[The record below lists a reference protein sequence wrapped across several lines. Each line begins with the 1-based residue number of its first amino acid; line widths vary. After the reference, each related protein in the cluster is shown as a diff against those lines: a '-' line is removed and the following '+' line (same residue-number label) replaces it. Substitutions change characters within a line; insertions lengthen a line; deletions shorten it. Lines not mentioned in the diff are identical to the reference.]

1 MLLQISEP
9 NQSPKPHEHRYG
21 IGIDL
26 GTTHSLVATVQS
38 GSPKVMAIDGK
49 TLVPS
54 VVYYGG
60 QAPLV
65 GECAK
70 TFAISEPEQTIV
82 SVKRLMGRSINDI
95 KFSHAYELTG
105 DNDTMPSI
113 ITKAGAV
120 SPVQVSAMI
129 LDKLYRHAQEV
140 LGGSVA
146 GAVITVPAYFDE
158 AQRQATKA
166 AAIACQINVLRLLN
180 EPTAAAM
187 AYGLHRRQQGKVLVY
202 DLGGGTFD
210 VSLLSLNEGIFEV
223 LAIGGN
229 SALGGDDID
238 RLLANFLLNNALSK
252 KSKPD
257 TTLTKASDTP
267 TKLQKAQLIQHARTI
282 KEQLSNQSS
291 VAVVVPELGID
302 TVIDN
307 AQLAQ
312 IITPVTKRTLTAC
325 QRVLDDAGV
334 GIADIDEVVLVG
346 GSTRM
351 PVIKDSVA
359 QFFGKSPLCELNPD
373 EVVAQGAAIL
383 ADQLINSTADNT
395 VLLDVTPL
403 SLGLETMGGLVEV
416 IIPRNT
422 PIPTERRN
430 QFTTHSDGQTGMVIH
445 VVQGER
451 DKASDCRSLAR
462 FELYG
467 IPPMKAGLAR
477 VEVSFAIDVNGQ
489 LTVSAQELT
498 TGVASSIDVIPANGL
513 SEAQQLALLQAG
525 FDNAQSDKQ
534 ARMFIETKV
543 EAERELIALQ
553 SALQEFGQLLSDD
566 EKQHIAQAMSDV
578 KTAISDTAID
588 NTATGD
594 KKAKLDTAINQL
606 KTLSD
611 VFAGRIMNQSV
622 KSALAGTRPQ
632 DW

>member
-65 GECAK
+65 GERAK
-70 TFAISEPEQTIV
+70 AFALSEPEQTIV

-140 LGGSVA
+140 LGGSVE

-187 AYGLHRRQQGKVLVY
+187 AYGLHRRQQGKVLIY

-238 RLLANFLLNNALSK
+238 RLLANFLLNNAWSKNTKTDKNLS
-252 KSKPD
+252 
-257 TTLTKASDTP
+257 KASDTP
-267 TKLQKAQLIQHARTI
+267 TKLQKAQLIQHARAI

-312 IITPVTKRTLTAC
+312 IIAPVTKRTLTAC

-373 EVVAQGAAIL
+373 EVVAKGAAIL

-430 QFTTHSDGQTGMVIH
+430 QFTTHSDGQTGMVVH

-477 VEVSFAIDVNGQ
+477 VEVRFAIDVNGQ

-498 TGVASSIDVIPANGL
+498 TGVASSIEVIPANGL

-534 ARMFIETKV
+534 ARMLIETKV

-566 EKQHIAQAMSDV
+566 ERQHIAQAMSNV
-578 KTAISDTAID
+578 KTAI
-588 NTATGD
+588 G
-594 KKAKLDTAINQL
+594 DTAINPEIGDNKAELEKAIRQL

>member
-49 TLVPS
+49 TLMPS

-65 GECAK
+65 GERAK

-238 RLLANFLLNNALSK
+238 RLLANFLLNNAWSK

-312 IITPVTKRTLTAC
+312 IIAPVTKRTLTAC
-325 QRVLDDAGV
+325 QRVLDDASMN
-334 GIADIDEVVLVG
+334 IADIDEVVLVG

-477 VEVSFAIDVNGQ
+477 VEVSFTIDVNGQ